1 MASLG
6 VADITEVEAKR
17 CSSLVQHKDAR
28 VKRSRKE
35 VRCKLRVTF
44 VDLSDL
50 HVGRSIKSTAC
61 VVGGCGGGK
70 VCVEPHFF

>member
-6 VADITEVEAKR
+6 VADIRGRSQR
-17 CSSLVQHKDAR
+17 CSLVQHKDAR
-28 VKRSRKE
+28 VKRSKKE

-50 HVGRSIKSTAC
+50 YVRAQYKVYGVR
-61 VVGGCGGGK
+61 GGWLWQRKGLRRTS
-70 VCVEPHFF
+70 FF